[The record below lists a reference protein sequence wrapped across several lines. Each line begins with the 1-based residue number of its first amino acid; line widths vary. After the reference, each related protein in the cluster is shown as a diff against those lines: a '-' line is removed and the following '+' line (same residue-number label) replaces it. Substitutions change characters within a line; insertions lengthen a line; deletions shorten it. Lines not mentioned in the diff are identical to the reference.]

1 MGRGVA
7 FTQQAAS
14 AADDEMGFAQQG
26 SHGTQAG
33 PPPSSHLGLG
43 GPGLWRSAV
52 GRHLQHRRVLGE
64 GDVAWR
70 GRGRAGQEAMASV
83 NISGMHLLATGGSGS
98 GSSCAAQAAAVAFQR
113 WPAHGPPGRRPP
125 RTCALHD
132 AAQRAGIVGIR
143 VVGGAVALMGAE
155 EHAEQARGLNIS
167 SGRACHERK
176 LGLIQVHACGAA
188 AALTRPPS
196 PAHCPPCTPCTA
208 ARICRRRPAWGRPR
222 CCRGRR
228 WRRRRRPRSRR
239 RPARL
244 RCCRRGGS
252 VGGRGG
258 RAGVGSFEWRHGKG
272 LRRGGKRAAIKTAG

>member
-196 PAHCPPCTPCTA
+196 PAHPPTLHAVHSGSNLPPPPSMGPSSVLPGAQVAEKKEATLSASACTPALLST
-208 ARICRRRPAWGRPR
+208 RGICGRE
-222 CCRGRR
+222 
-228 WRRRRRPRSRR
+228 
-239 RPARL
+239 
-244 RCCRRGGS
+244 GGES
-252 VGGRGG
+252 
-258 RAGVGSFEWRHGKG
+258 
-272 LRRGGKRAAIKTAG
+272 RGGKL